1 MELQCL
7 SFRAVRRGWEGG
19 RTSCCL
25 RRVSS
30 APQHPLLASQAGL
43 GTRPRLCGS
52 ERTHPKGLLR
62 AAGIAR
68 PPSVPR
74 AASPAALPPSSRK
87 RRLGVGEAKANLAQA
102 ALKGL
107 ADSVA
112 SPGLA

>member
-1 MELQCL
+1 MPELPCGEE
-7 SFRAVRRGWEGG
+7 RMGG
-19 RTSCCL
+19 GTHKLLPKKSQL
-25 RRVSS
+25 RSPAPSS
-30 APQHPLLASQAGL
+30 VSQAGL
-43 GTRPRLCGS
+43 GTRPCLCGS

-74 AASPAALPPSSRK
+74 AASPAALPPSSQK
-87 RRLGVGEAKANLAQA
+87 RRLGVGEAKAKLAQA
-102 ALKGL
+102 ALEGL